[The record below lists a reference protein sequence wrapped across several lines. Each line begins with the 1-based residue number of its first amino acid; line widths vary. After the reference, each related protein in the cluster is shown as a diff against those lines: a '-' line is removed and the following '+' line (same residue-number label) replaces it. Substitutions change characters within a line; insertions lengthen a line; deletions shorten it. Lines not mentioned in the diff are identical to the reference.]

1 MLATLLPEIMEK
13 IANAYKEMMDL
24 SMEIFRQNAE
34 SVNCFLF
41 R

>member
-1 MLATLLPEIMEK
+1 MLAKLLPEIMEK
-13 IANAYKEMMDL
+13 IANACKEMMDL

-34 SVNCFLF
+34 SVNYFLF